1 MKWNRLLDMHAGMDR
16 DLECV
21 RNHKDKK
28 KKLYCTTYFKS
39 KVVEATGLFYGDAI
53 VSVTFTQGRIEHPE
67 GLTYNKTR

>member
-1 MKWNRLLDMHAGMDR
+1 MHAGMDR

-53 VSVTFTQGRIEHPE
+53 VSVTFTQGR
-67 GLTYNKTR
+67 